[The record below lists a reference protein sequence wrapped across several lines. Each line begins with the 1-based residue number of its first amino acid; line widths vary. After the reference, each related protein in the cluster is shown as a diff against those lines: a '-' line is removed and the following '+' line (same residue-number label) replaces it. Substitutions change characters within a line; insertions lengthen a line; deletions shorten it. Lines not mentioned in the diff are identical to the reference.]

1 MKKRTVSTP
10 SVGLALLPIV
20 TMLLFLVVGYG
31 VFGLPIESLLL
42 ASAIVASGV
51 AWKLGYGWDDIQNAI
66 IERLAKALPAVFI
79 LVLVGGLIGSWMIG
93 GTIPMLVYYGLKVIS
108 PEYLILT
115 AFLVTSL
122 VSLCTG
128 TSWGSAGT
136 VGVALMG
143 VATGMDANLAAVAG
157 AVVSGAYFG
166 DKISPLS
173 DSTNFAPVVA
183 GTDLYSHIQHMLWTT
198 IPAFLL
204 ASVVF
209 FFAGNSDVS
218 ADTPE
223 NIIAILANL
232 DELFSLNIF
241 LLLPPA
247 LILWGAVRKLP
258 TIPLMVAA
266 IVIGIA
272 NAIIFQ
278 GFDLGTALTSMLG
291 GFNASMFVNAGL
303 GDIDVLSDVLTLV
316 NRGGMSSMMGVVLL
330 VFCAFSFAGTLALT
344 GGLNVLVELLTK
356 GIKGTASLIGATI
369 VTTFTVVCTTSDGK
383 LALLIPSE
391 LFRDMYK
398 RMQLDAKNLSRTI
411 EDAGT
416 VIEPL
421 IPWTNAGVFMA
432 ATLGVSTL
440 DYLPWAIQ
448 NYSGVFFA
456 MIWASSGIG
465 IAKLKATAPKEDSDE
480 KQTQDKAASTAAV

>member
-1 MKKRTVSTP
+1 MKKTTISTP
-10 SVGLALLPIV
+10 SVALALFPIL
-20 TMLLFLVVGYG
+20 TMLIFLVAGYG
-31 VFGLPIESLLL
+31 VFGLPIESLLI

-51 AWKLGYGWDDIQNAI
+51 AWKLGHSWENIQNAI
-66 IERLAKALPAVFI
+66 VERLAKALPAVFI
-79 LVLVGGLIGSWMIG
+79 LILVGGLIGSWMIG
-93 GTIPMLVYYGLKVIS
+93 GTIPMLVYYGLKIIS
-108 PEYLILT
+108 PEYVVLT
-115 AFLVTSL
+115 AFLVTSFI
-122 VSLCTG
+122 SLCTG

-143 VATGMDANLAAVAG
+143 VATGMDANMAAVAG

-173 DSTNFAPVVA
+173 DSTNFAAVVA

-198 IPAFLL
+198 LPAFLV
-204 ASVVF
+204 ASIVF

-218 ADTPE
+218 ANTPQ
-223 NIIAILANL
+223 NIIAILANV

-258 TIPLMVAA
+258 TIPLMVTA
-266 IVIGIA
+266 IAIAIA

-278 GFDLGTALTSMLG
+278 GFDLVTALTSMLT
-291 GFNASMFVNAGL
+291 GFNTSMFADAGL
-303 GDIDVLSDVLTLV
+303 GNVVVVSDVLALV

-330 VFCAFSFAGTLALT
+330 VFCAFSFAGALALS
-344 GGLNVLVELLTK
+344 GSLNVLVELLTK
-356 GIKGTASLIGATI
+356 GVRGTVSLIGATI
-369 VTTFTVVCTTSDGK
+369 ITTFTVVCTTSDGK

-391 LFRDMYK
+391 LFRDTYK

-421 IPWTNAGVFMA
+421 VPWTNAGVFMA
-432 ATLGVSTL
+432 ATLGVSCL
-440 DYLPWAIQ
+440 DYLPWAVQ
-448 NYSGVFFA
+448 NYLGVFFA
-456 MIWASSGIG
+456 MICAATGIG
-465 IAKLKATAPKEDSDE
+465 IAKIKKI
-480 KQTQDKAASTAAV
+480 

>member
-1 MKKRTVSTP
+1 MNNKIKSTP
-10 SVGLALLPIV
+10 STGLALLPIIAMV
-20 TMLLFLVVGYG
+20 CFLVIGYG
-31 VFGLPIESLLL
+31 VYGLPIESLLL
-42 ASAIVASGV
+42 SSAVVAACV
-51 AWKLGYGWDDIQNAI
+51 AWKIGYSWDDIQNAI
-66 IERLAKALPAVFI
+66 IERLAKTIPAIFI
-79 LVLVGGLIGSWMIG
+79 LVLVGGLIGSWMVG
-93 GTIPMLVYYGLKVIS
+93 GTIPMLVYYGLKIIS
-108 PEYLILT
+108 PEYLVLT
-115 AFLVTSL
+115 AFYVTCI

-204 ASVVF
+204 SSVVF
-209 FFAGNSDVS
+209 FFAGSSDV
-218 ADTPE
+218 AANTPE
-223 NIIAILANL
+223 KVIAILANI
-232 DELFSLNIF
+232 EQLFSLNVV

-247 LILWGAVRKLP
+247 LILWGAIRKLP
-258 TIPLMVAA
+258 TIPLMLAA
-266 IVIGIA
+266 IAIGVV
-272 NAIIFQ
+272 NAVIFQ
-278 GFDLGTALTSMLG
+278 GFSLVTALTSMLS
-291 GFNASMFVNAGL
+291 GFNAGMFVDAGL
-303 GDIDVLSDVLTLV
+303 ANVTVIDDVLTLV
-316 NRGGMSSMMGVVLL
+316 NRGGMTSMLGVVLL
-330 VFCAFSFAGTLALT
+330 VFCAFSFAGTLSLT
-344 GGLNVLVELLTK
+344 GGLKVLVNTLSK

-369 VTTFTVVCTTSDGK
+369 VTTITVVCTTSDGK

-391 LFRDMYK
+391 LFRDTYK
-398 RMQLDAKNLSRTI
+398 KMQLDAKNLSRTI

-421 IPWTNAGVFMA
+421 VPWTNAGVFMA

-440 DYLPWAIQ
+440 DYLPWAVQ
-448 NYSGVFFA
+448 NYSAIFFA
-456 MIWASSGIG
+456 MIWGITGVG
-465 IAKLKATAPKEDSDE
+465 IAKAVKEVRQGETATA
-480 KQTQDKAASTAAV
+480 

>member
-1 MKKRTVSTP
+1 MNNETKIEP
-10 SVGLALLPIV
+10 SVGLALMPIA
-20 TMLLFLVVGYG
+20 TMLLFLIVGYG

-42 ASAIVASGV
+42 SSAVVASAV
-51 AWKLGYGWDDIQNAI
+51 AWKIGYSWDDIQGAI
-66 IERLAKALPAVFI
+66 IDRLAKALPAVFI

-93 GTIPMLVYYGLKVIS
+93 GTIPMLVYYGLKIIS

-143 VATGMDANLAAVAG
+143 VASGMDANLAATAG

-173 DSTNFAPVVA
+173 DTTNFAPVVA

-204 ASVVF
+204 AAAVF
-209 FFAGNSDVS
+209 FFAGNSDIS
-218 ADTPE
+218 ADTPDK
-223 NIIAILANL
+223 IIAILANL
-232 DELFSLNIF
+232 DQLFTLNIF

-247 LILWGAVRKLP
+247 LILFGAIRKLP

-266 IVIGIA
+266 IAIA
-272 NAIIFQ
+272 ILNAVIFQ
-278 GFDLGTALTSMLG
+278 GFDLATALSSMLS
-291 GFNASMFVNAGL
+291 GFNASMFANAGL
-303 GDIDVLSDVLTLV
+303 SNVEVIGDVLTLV

-330 VFCAFSFAGTLALT
+330 VFCAFSFAGALALT
-344 GGLNVLVELLTK
+344 GGLNVLVNLLSK

-369 VTTFTVVCTTSDGK
+369 VTTITVVCTTSDGK

-391 LFRDMYK
+391 LFRDTYK

-421 IPWTNAGVFMA
+421 VPWTNAGVFMA
-432 ATLGVSTL
+432 ATLGVATL

-448 NYSGVFFA
+448 NLSGVFFA
-456 MIWASSGIG
+456 MIWASTGIG
-465 IAKLKATAPKEDSDE
+465 IAKLKLSNTAQASSA
-480 KQTQDKAASTAAV
+480 DKTAETASA

>member
-1 MKKRTVSTP
+1 MKSKTISTP
-10 SVGLALLPIV
+10 TVGLALLPIL
-20 TMLLFLVVGYG
+20 TMLIFLIVGYG

-42 ASAIVASGV
+42 GSAVVASGV
-51 AWKLGYGWDDIQNAI
+51 AWKLGYGWDDIQSAI
-66 IERLAKALPAVFI
+66 TERLAKALPAVFI

-108 PEYLILT
+108 PEYLIFT
-115 AFLVTSL
+115 AFLVTSF

-204 ASVVF
+204 ASIVF

-218 ADTPE
+218 AETPE
-223 NIIAILANL
+223 KIIAILANL

-241 LLLPPA
+241 LLLPPV
-247 LILWGAVRKLP
+247 LILWGAIRKLP

-266 IVIGIA
+266 IAIAIA
-272 NAIIFQ
+272 NAMIFQ
-278 GFDLGTALTSMLG
+278 GFDLNTALTSMLG
-291 GFNASMFVNAGL
+291 GFNASMFTSSGL
-303 GDIDVLSDVLTLV
+303 GDVAVLSDVLTLV
-316 NRGGMSSMMGVVLL
+316 NRGGMTSMMGVVLL

-344 GGLNVLVELLTK
+344 GSLNVLVGLLTK

-369 VTTFTVVCTTSDGK
+369 ATTFIVVCTTSDGK

-391 LFRDMYK
+391 IFRDMYK

-448 NYSGVFFA
+448 NYSGVIFA
-456 MIWASSGIG
+456 MIWAYSGIG
-465 IAKLKATAPKEDSDE
+465 IAKLKTAKNADE
-480 KQTQDKAASTAAV
+480 IQAQDKAANTATI

>member
-1 MKKRTVSTP
+1 MDNSKATP
-10 SVGLALLPIV
+10 STTLALLPIG

-31 VFGLPIESLLL
+31 LFGLPIESLLI
-42 ASAIVASGV
+42 ASAIVASTV
-51 AWKLGYGWDDIQNAI
+51 AWKLGYTWNEIQDAI
-66 IERLAKALPAVFI
+66 INRLAKALPAVFI

-93 GTIPMLVYYGLKVIS
+93 GTIPMLVYYGLDVIS

-115 AFLVTSL
+115 SFLVTSL

-143 VATGMDANLAAVAG
+143 VAAGMEANLAAVAG

-183 GTDLYSHIQHMLWTT
+183 GTTLYAHIQHMLWTT

-204 ASVVF
+204 AATVF
-209 FFAGNSDVS
+209 FFAGDSSVS
-218 ADTPE
+218 AATPE
-223 NIIAILANL
+223 KITAILANL
-232 DELFSLNIF
+232 DQLFSLNIL
-241 LLLPPA
+241 LLLPPMI
-247 LILWGAVRKLP
+247 ILFGAIRKLP
-258 TIPLMVAA
+258 TIPLMILA
-266 IVIGIA
+266 IVVAIL
-272 NAIIFQ
+272 NAVIFQ
-278 GFDLGTALTSMLG
+278 GFELVVALKATLG
-291 GFNASMFVNAGL
+291 GFNASMFESAGL
-303 GDIDVLSDVLTLV
+303 GSINIVSDVLTLV

-330 VFCAFSFAGTLALT
+330 VFCAFSFAGALSLT
-344 GGLNVLVELLTK
+344 GGLQVLVNLLAK
-356 GIKGTASLIGATI
+356 GIKGTASLINATI
-369 VTTFTVVCTTSDGK
+369 VTTITVVCTTSDGK

-391 LFRDMYK
+391 LFRDTYK
-398 RMQLDAKNLSRTI
+398 KMNLDAKNLSRTI

-421 IPWTNAGVFMA
+421 VPWTNAGVFMA

-448 NYSGVFFA
+448 NYAGVIFA
-456 MIWASSGIG
+456 MIWASTGFG
-465 IAKLKATAPKEDSDE
+465 IAKLKNTDKENKKSE
-480 KQTQDKAASTAAV
+480 QKPSVA

>member
-1 MKKRTVSTP
+1 MNNKTITTP
-10 SVGLALLPIV
+10 PAGLALLPIIA
-20 TMLLFLVVGYG
+20 MLGFLVIGYG
-31 VFGLPIESLLL
+31 MYGLPIESLLL
-42 ASAIVASGV
+42 ASAVVAAGV
-51 AWKLGYGWDDIQNAI
+51 AWKLGYGWDDIQSAI
-66 IERLAKALPAVFI
+66 IDRLAKALPAVFI
-79 LVLVGGLIGSWMIG
+79 LVLVGGLIGSWMVG
-93 GTIPMLVYYGLKVIS
+93 GTIPMLVFYGLKIIS

-115 AFLVTSL
+115 AFLVTCL

-204 ASVVF
+204 TSVVF

-223 NIIAILANL
+223 KVLAILANI
-232 DELFSLNIF
+232 EQLFTLNIF

-247 LILWGAVRKLP
+247 LILWGAIRKLP
-258 TIPLMVAA
+258 TIPLMLAA
-266 IVIGIA
+266 IAIGVA
-272 NAIIFQ
+272 NGVIFQ
-278 GFDLGTALTSMLG
+278 GFSLVTALNAMLS
-291 GFNASMFVNAGL
+291 GFKVSMFADAGL
-303 GDIDVLSDVLTLV
+303 GDVALVSDVVTLV
-316 NRGGMSSMMGVVLL
+316 NRGGMTSMMGVVLL

-344 GGLNVLVELLTK
+344 GGLNVLVNTMAK

-369 VTTFTVVCTTSDGK
+369 VTTITVVCTTSDGK

-391 LFRDMYK
+391 LFRDTYK
-398 RMQLDAKNLSRTI
+398 KMQLDAKNLSRTI

-421 IPWTNAGVFMA
+421 VPWTNAGVFMA

-448 NYSGVFFA
+448 NYSAIFFA
-456 MIWASSGIG
+456 MIWAVTGVG
-465 IAKLKATAPKEDSDE
+465 IAKAVKDVRQGEPATA
-480 KQTQDKAASTAAV
+480 

>member
-1 MKKRTVSTP
+1 MSTKTQTVP
-10 SVGLALLPIV
+10 SIGLALLPIAS
-20 TMLLFLVVGYG
+20 MLFFLVVGYG
-31 VFGLPIESLLL
+31 VFGLPIEALLIS
-42 ASAIVASGV
+42 SAIVASGV
-51 AWKLGYGWDDIQNAI
+51 AWKLGYGWNDIQDAI

-93 GTIPMLVYYGLKVIS
+93 GTIPMLVYYGLKIIS

-143 VATGMDANLAAVAG
+143 VASGMDANLAAVAG

-173 DSTNFAPVVA
+173 DTTNFAPVVA

-198 IPAFLL
+198 IPAFIL
-204 ASVVF
+204 AAVIF

-218 ADTPE
+218 AATPE
-223 NIIAILANL
+223 KITAILANL
-232 DELFSLNIF
+232 DQLFSLNIL

-247 LILWGAVRKLP
+247 LILWGAIRKLP

-266 IVIGIA
+266 IAIAIG
-272 NAIIFQ
+272 NAVIFQ
-278 GFDLGTALTSMLG
+278 GFDLGTALSSTLG
-291 GFNASMFVNAGL
+291 GFNASMFSSNGL
-303 GDIDVLSDVLTLV
+303 ADVEVIGDVLTLV

-369 VTTFTVVCTTSDGK
+369 VTTITVVCTTSDGK

-391 LFRDMYK
+391 LFRDTYK
-398 RMQLDAKNLSRTI
+398 KMNLDAVNLSRTI

-421 IPWTNAGVFMA
+421 VPWTNAGVFMA
-432 ATLGVSTL
+432 ATLGVATL

-448 NYSGVFFA
+448 NLSGVFFA
-456 MIWASSGIG
+456 MIWAATGIG
-465 IAKLKATAPKEDSDE
+465 IKKLVTNPKTEQATTESKAETAS
-480 KQTQDKAASTAAV
+480 A